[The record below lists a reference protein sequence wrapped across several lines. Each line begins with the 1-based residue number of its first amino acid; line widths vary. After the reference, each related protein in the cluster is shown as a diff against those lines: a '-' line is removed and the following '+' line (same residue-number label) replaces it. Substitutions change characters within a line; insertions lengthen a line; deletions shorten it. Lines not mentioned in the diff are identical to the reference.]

1 MESFI
6 DQVSK
11 DIITKNY
18 ELDQCL
24 FIVPSRRASV
34 FLRRSL
40 SKIISKPVIS
50 PEILSIEEFVS
61 SISGLNSIA
70 NVALI
75 FQFYSVYK
83 DLTPED
89 ERQSLEQFMSW
100 APMIIQDFN
109 EIDRFLVEPNAV
121 FDYLKAIKDID
132 HWSVASEQSPL
143 IKNHLKFWGRLKT
156 YYHHLN
162 ERLESQGLA
171 YQGMAYRAA
180 VDQLELYL
188 SNNSEKRHIFLGFNA
203 LNKAESLIIQELLQD
218 NLADIYW
225 DTDITFHNN
234 TDHSAGRFTR
244 IFKNDWPYYRHHDF
258 NWLENNYKT
267 NKHIQVIGIPK
278 QVGQAKYVGQL
289 LNSFYT
295 ENPDL
300 SNTAV
305 ILGDES
311 LLMPIINSV
320 PKEIPNINIT
330 MGLPLKQVPL
340 ASLFELLFRIHK
352 KQSRGFYYKDVIS
365 LLSHEA
371 IKNLTNTQD
380 LIETIQQQNKVYTSL
395 NWLLEVHE
403 GDPEIIQ
410 LLFHNWRQ
418 SPEEALHSCKA
429 LIFKLKEHY
438 QLNTD
443 INQLNLEYLF
453 RFNSLFNSIQEFN
466 QGPRHMTSLDSL
478 YLIYKELLSSESLD
492 FQGEPLQGLQI
503 MGMLESRVLDFE
515 TVIITSVNE
524 GILPAGKTQN
534 SMIPYDIKLQH
545 GLPTY
550 KEKDAVY
557 THHFYRL
564 LQRAKNVY
572 LIYNTEVDALKGGEK
587 SRFISQLEAENIHQI
602 NHKILSPMVKV
613 EPEVLKV
620 IPKTNEV
627 VDKIY
632 KVASSGFS
640 PSALTKYI
648 RNPIDYYYQYVL
660 SLKELDTVEE
670 HLAANTLGTIIHE
683 TLEVL
688 YTPFKGQFLSPDLLK
703 EAGKNTNTLVKR
715 FFIKHYGEGNFATG
729 KNLIS
734 FEVAKRY
741 VHNFLELEQQEL
753 SNGHRIKILELEHK
767 AVVPLKIKQI
777 HQDVY
782 LKGTVDRID
791 EIDGELRIIDY
802 KSGRVNA
809 SELRLYDWS
818 QLITDYERSKAFQLL
833 CYAYIY
839 WKSANRLPSYAG
851 IISFKNLRPGVLY
864 FGTKPSKNSRT
875 VDDTITPDTMD
886 SFEELASELILE
898 ILNLDIQFK
907 EKELI

>member
-6 DQVSK
+6 DQVTK

-70 NVALI
+70 KVALI

-109 EIDRFLVEPNAV
+109 EIDRFLVEPSAV

-162 ERLESQGLA
+162 ERLDSQGLA
-171 YQGMAYRAA
+171 YQGMAYRSA
-180 VDQLELYL
+180 VDQLELYI

-289 LNSFYT
+289 LNSIYK

-311 LLMPIINSV
+311 LLMPIISSI

-365 LLSHEA
+365 LLLHET
-371 IKNLTNTQD
+371 IKSLTDTQH
-380 LIETIQQQNKVYTSL
+380 LIETIQKQNKVYTSL
-395 NWLLEVHE
+395 NWLLDAHD
-403 GDPEIIQ
+403 GDPEIIR
-410 LLFHNWRQ
+410 LLFHNWNQ
-418 SPEEALHSCKA
+418 SAEDALHSCKA
-429 LIFKLKEHY
+429 LIFILKEHY
-438 QLNTD
+438 QSNTEVHQ
-443 INQLNLEYLF
+443 INLEYLF
-453 RFNSLFNSIQEFN
+453 RFNSLFNSIQELN
-466 QGPRHMTSLDSL
+466 QGQRHMTSLESL

-515 TVIITSVNE
+515 TIIITSVNE

-534 SMIPYDIKLQH
+534 SMIPYDLKLQY

-564 LQRAKNVY
+564 LQRAKKVY

-587 SRFISQLEAENIHQI
+587 SRFISQLEAENIHKI
-602 NHKILSPMVKV
+602 HHKVLSPEVRV
-613 EPEVLKV
+613 EAEILKA

-627 VDKIY
+627 IDKIY
-632 KVASSGFS
+632 HVGSSGFS

-683 TLEVL
+683 ILEVL
-688 YTPFKGQFLSPDLLK
+688 YTPFKGLFLSSDILK
-703 EAGKNTNTLVKR
+703 EAARNANALVKR
-715 FFIKHYGEGNFATG
+715 FFIKHYGEGNFNTG

-741 VHNFLELEQQEL
+741 IQNFLELEQQEL
-753 SNGHRIKILELEHK
+753 LSGRRIKILELEHK
-767 AVVPLKIKQI
+767 AAVPLQIKGLRQEVCI
-777 HQDVY
+777 
-782 LKGTVDRID
+782 KGTVDRID
-791 EIDGELRIIDY
+791 EVDGELRIIDY

-818 QLITDYERSKAFQLL
+818 ELITDYARSKAFQLL

-839 WKSANRLPSYAG
+839 WKSTGKLPTFAG
-851 IISFKNLRPGVLY
+851 IISFKNLGGGVLH
-864 FGTKPSKNSRT
+864 FGTKLSKNSRT
-875 VDDTITPDTMD
+875 VEQVITPETMAT
-886 SFEELASELILE
+886 FEELVSELILE
-898 ILNLDIQFK
+898 ILDLNNLFQ
-907 EKELI
+907 EKELL